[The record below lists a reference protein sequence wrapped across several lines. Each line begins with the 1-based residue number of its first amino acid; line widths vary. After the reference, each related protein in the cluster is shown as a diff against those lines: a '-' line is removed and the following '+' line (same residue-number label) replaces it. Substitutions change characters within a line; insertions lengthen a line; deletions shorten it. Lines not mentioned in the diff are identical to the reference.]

1 MSSLNFWS
9 AAAMQRAILKMFS
22 GITAV
27 PGMTYLA
34 VAKARFPA
42 IPTRK
47 VFGRDTDDK
56 SVYKRILQALESATS
71 TLYNHIDDSLGHY
84 EDTDLSR
91 LCQRML
97 LKSKRFIIEEMFK
110 YMDVSC
116 RELEYAFQSET
127 EAWDL
132 VVC

>member
-1 MSSLNFWS
+1 
-9 AAAMQRAILKMFS
+9 MQRAILKMFS

-47 VFGRDTDDK
+47 VFGRDTDDE

-97 LKSKRFIIEEMFK
+97 LKSKRFIEEMFK

-116 RELEYAFQSET
+116 RELEYA
-127 EAWDL
+127 
-132 VVC
+132 

>member
-1 MSSLNFWS
+1 
-9 AAAMQRAILKMFS
+9 
-22 GITAV
+22 
-27 PGMTYLA
+27 MTYLA

-47 VFGRDTDDK
+47 VFGRDTDDE

-71 TLYNHIDDSLGHY
+71 TLSNHIDDSLGHY
-84 EDTDLSR
+84 EDMDLSR

-97 LKSKRFIIEEMFK
+97 LKSKRFIEEMFK